1 MYQSSQSIQSR
12 YNEKHLWPK
21 GHSLFPQL
29 LASLSYQPGDKTH
42 LRLHHHGRKK
52 TIIRFGA
59 LQEFAALTQALYRL
73 VHSSSTDASC
83 SFVSLSVRM
92 RDLILGWYALD
103 VYIYIYDIAVG
114 GTCLFG
120 TGFSKH
126 LMLAML
132 AMPFGSTSKVEDSR
146 IKPQWF
152 TAIQDS

>member
-103 VYIYIYDIAVG
+103 VYIYIYIWYSCWRNMFVWYRVFQASDVGDVGDAVWVNFKG
-114 GTCLFG
+114 WG
-120 TGFSKH
+120 
-126 LMLAML
+126 
-132 AMPFGSTSKVEDSR
+132 
-146 IKPQWF
+146 
-152 TAIQDS
+152 